1 MSKYLS
7 IKSKKLI
14 FIILSAI
21 IFLSIS
27 ISKSFSEENIFIV
40 NDVKVEGVIDINFS
54 RDQYINKAFKKSFD
68 MLISKILLTRDLDK
82 ISNLKLSKIKDL
94 INSFQILEETY
105 QKSEY
110 KAIFKIFYNDIKL
123 KKLFRKKNI
132 SFSQATNIS
141 AVFFPVLFINED
153 LQTFNENF
161 FYKEW
166 DKVSINNKLI
176 NFIMPLED
184 LDDIYKIKEMKNK
197 IEELNITELTNKY
210 NTKNYVF
217 ALMDYQNKQLNIYF
231 KTNFNNNERN
241 KNISYKLEDIND
253 EARLKS
259 ILKEIKIQI
268 IDIWKEENV
277 IDLAIPLSL
286 RVKFQ
291 HKNLQDIDKLKN
303 VLYKISLID
312 DHFLDEFN
320 INDAFFKIY
329 YYGDPR
335 KLKKEL
341 TKFNYQLK
349 NDRGL
354 WEIYIDE

>member
-40 NDVKVEGVIDINFS
+40 DEVKVEGVIDINFS

-259 ILKEIKIQI
+259 ILKEMK
-268 IDIWKEENV
+268 
-277 IDLAIPLSL
+277 
-286 RVKFQ
+286 
-291 HKNLQDIDKLKN
+291 H
-303 VLYKISLID
+303 
-312 DHFLDEFN
+312 
-320 INDAFFKIY
+320 
-329 YYGDPR
+329 
-335 KLKKEL
+335 
-341 TKFNYQLK
+341 
-349 NDRGL
+349 
-354 WEIYIDE
+354 

>member
-7 IKSKKLI
+7 IKLKKLI
-14 FIILSAI
+14 FIILSAT

-54 RDQYINKAFKKSFD
+54 RDQYIDKAFEKSFD

-82 ISNLKLSKIKDL
+82 INNLKLSKIKDL

-161 FYKEW
+161 F
-166 DKVSINNKLI
+166 L
-176 NFIMPLED
+176 
-184 LDDIYKIKEMKNK
+184 
-197 IEELNITELTNKY
+197 
-210 NTKNYVF
+210 
-217 ALMDYQNKQLNIYF
+217 
-231 KTNFNNNERN
+231 
-241 KNISYKLEDIND
+241 
-253 EARLKS
+253 
-259 ILKEIKIQI
+259 
-268 IDIWKEENV
+268 
-277 IDLAIPLSL
+277 
-286 RVKFQ
+286 
-291 HKNLQDIDKLKN
+291 
-303 VLYKISLID
+303 
-312 DHFLDEFN
+312 
-320 INDAFFKIY
+320 
-329 YYGDPR
+329 
-335 KLKKEL
+335 
-341 TKFNYQLK
+341 
-349 NDRGL
+349 
-354 WEIYIDE
+354 